1 MIAAFFLLLGFG
13 GGAIVVDLSR
23 EKPPSIFERAP
34 QCFAGRAHIVI
45 APDDLWADVFAAGV
59 NEANQAW
66 PHKICA
72 GECDGRIVP
81 IMWAD
86 SGPTGRVV
94 LSQHTGGACS
104 VAIHL
109 NESKWRGLSDADKL
123 YVVVH
128 ELGHVAGL
136 GHGEMR
142 GR

>member
-1 MIAAFFLLLGFG
+1 MIAAFFFLLGFG
-13 GGAIVVDLSR
+13 GGAVVVDLSR
-23 EKPPSIFERAP
+23 EKPPSIFESAP
-34 QCFAGRAHIVI
+34 QCFAGPAHIVI
-45 APDDLWADVFAAGV
+45 DPDDLWADVLRAGV
-59 NEANQAW
+59 NEAHQAW
-66 PHKICA
+66 PDKICA

-123 YVVVH
+123 RVVVH

-136 GHGEMR
+136 SHAEMR
-142 GR
+142 

>member
-34 QCFAGRAHIVI
+34 QCFEGSAHIVI
-45 APDDLWADVFAAGV
+45 DPDDLWADMLRAGV
-59 NEANQAW
+59 NEAHQRW

-72 GECDGRIVP
+72 GTCNGRIIP
-81 IMWAD
+81 IMWAQ
-86 SGPTGRVV
+86 SGPTGRVA

-104 VAIHL
+104 LAIYL
-109 NESKWRGLSDADKL
+109 NERKWRGLSDADKL

-128 ELGHVAGL
+128 ELGHAAGL
-136 GHGEMR
+136 SHAEMH
-142 GR
+142 